1 MGIKSI
7 QVPQPE
13 FSNWI
18 IKRRQQ
24 LHLSPTCLRQRV
36 ENKISE
42 RTLKYLEA
50 GRKESFNEYTLIC
63 LAEGLEMSYPELLD
77 KINTLKAPANK
88 HHRIHKNFLN
98 KKYVLLST
106 SVFIVLLFLV
116 STVGKEILFNN
127 TLATVKIHSD
137 YPEMIVAFNKKGEE
151 LWCKNIATEV
161 RKVAFVD
168 LNNDEN
174 CEVIVATYK
183 RNISDIGDEP
193 GWLFVFNEKGELLA
207 KHNIWKPSIY
217 AVEEPMSNIPDFQ
230 VKDLDNDGRQEIIV
244 ITHGYQFHPS
254 RLAILH
260 YENKKFI
267 EEKTYWN
274 PGYLL
279 KLYIED
285 VNNDSLPEI
294 ICIGVNNHFK
304 HLPEHQITHNVF
316 SIFMLNSNSIYGQ
329 APPYLGDKQIEKGSE
344 LWYRYLI
351 PPSIEYDKSRI
362 EDVTFKGETEKLIYV
377 KIQDTCFFYLNYAGE
392 IVDTYQGDCCEG
404 VTDLRLVK
412 KE

>member
-18 IKRRQQ
+18 IKRRQE

-42 RTLKYLEA
+42 RTLQYLED

-77 KINTLKAPANK
+77 KIETLKAPANK
-88 HHRIHKNFLN
+88 HRSIHKTFLT
-98 KKYVLLST
+98 KKYVFAFTFVFVVFLSL
-106 SVFIVLLFLV
+106 VL
-116 STVGKEILFNN
+116 TVGKEILFNN

-161 RKVAFVD
+161 GKVAVLD
-168 LNNDEN
+168 LDNDEN
-174 CEVIVATYK
+174 REVIVSTYK
-183 RNISDIGDEP
+183 DNISDIGEEP
-193 GWLFVFNEKGELLA
+193 GWLFVFNENGEQIT
-207 KHNIWKPSIY
+207 KHNIWTPSIY
-217 AVEEPMSNIPDFQ
+217 SSEEPMANIPDFQ
-230 VKDLDNDGRQEIIV
+230 VADLDNDGSLEIIV
-244 ITHGYQFHPS
+244 ITHGYQYHPS

-260 YENKKFI
+260 YKDEKFF

-285 VNNDSLPEI
+285 INNDSLPEI
-294 ICIGVNNHFK
+294 ICVGVNNHFK
-304 HLPEHQITHNVF
+304 HLPEYKVNHNVF
-316 SIFMLNSNSIYGQ
+316 SIFLLNSNSIYGQ
-329 APPYLGDKQIEKGSE
+329 APPYLGDEQIEYGSE

-362 EDVTFKGETEKLIYV
+362 EDVTFKGDTEKLIYV
-377 KIQDTCFFYLNYAGE
+377 KIQDTCFFYLNYEGE
-392 IVDTYQGDCCEG
+392 IVDTFQGEYCEG
-404 VTDLRLVK
+404 VTELLMVEK
-412 KE
+412 